1 MKLQRRHF
9 IQNSFRFRRWS
20 RKGYAAFFSLSRAV
34 TIGQLSSNVS
44 ERFQIKN
51 GTVHSSVLFTDQS
64 NPEDKERN
72 TELLQGESYA
82 ETLSRLSL
90 VLLWLFTIQTTKQ
103 TVIAASSAYTYLYP
117 KAGSISLHWD
127 FPLFY
132 FLMIKQDD

>member
-72 TELLQGESYA
+72 AEFLQGESFA

-103 TVIAASSAYTYLYP
+103 TVAAASSAYTYILYP
-117 KAGSISLHWD
+117 KAGSISLH
-127 FPLFY
+127 
-132 FLMIKQDD
+132 

>member
-9 IQNSFRFRRWS
+9 IQNSFRFRRWG

-103 TVIAASSAYTYLYP
+103 TVAAASSAYTYIYILNREVSVYT
-117 KAGSISLHWD
+117 GTFRFFI
-127 FPLFY
+127 Y
-132 FLMIKQDD
+132 

>member
-72 TELLQGESYA
+72 AELLQGESYA

-103 TVIAASSAYTYLYP
+103 TVIAASSAYT
-117 KAGSISLHWD
+117 
-127 FPLFY
+127 
-132 FLMIKQDD
+132 

>member
-1 MKLQRRHF
+1 MKLQQRNL

-44 ERFQIKN
+44 ERFQTKN
-51 GTVHSSVLFTDQS
+51 GAVHSSVLFTDQS
-64 NPEDKERN
+64 NPEDKERSM
-72 TELLQGESYA
+72 EVLQGESYA
-82 ETLSRLSL
+82 EALSRLSL

-103 TVIAASSAYTYLYP
+103 TVAAASSAYTYILYP
-117 KAGSISLHWD
+117 KAGSFSSYWD

-132 FLMIKQDD
+132 FLKIK

>member
-20 RKGYAAFFSLSRAV
+20 RKGYAAFFSLSRSV

-72 TELLQGESYA
+72 SEFLQGESFA

-103 TVIAASSAYTYLYP
+103 TVAAASSAYTYIYILKRKVSVYTETFRFF
-117 KAGSISLHWD
+117 IS
-127 FPLFY
+127 
-132 FLMIKQDD
+132 

>member
-20 RKGYAAFFSLSRAV
+20 RKGYAAFFSLSRSV

-72 TELLQGESYA
+72 AEFLQGESFA

-103 TVIAASSAYTYLYP
+103 TVAAASSAYTYIYILKRKVSVYTETFRFF
-117 KAGSISLHWD
+117 IS
-127 FPLFY
+127 
-132 FLMIKQDD
+132 